1 MTCWACDRADKN
13 RASGYYQA
21 GCAACTARQLA
32 RMPRQHRMAAY
43 VAERDKGGDVA
54 ALQQAR
60 SLPAGDVDDSTSKT
74 YLLAWVLPN
83 FYFHATTAYDILRHN
98 GLEIGKKDFLGE

>member
-1 MTCWACDRADKN
+1 MTCWACELADKN

-43 VAERDKGGDVA
+43 VAERDKGGDVT
-54 ALQQAR
+54 ALQQAVR
-60 SLPAGDVDDSTSKT
+60 KQYEIDKSKGV
-74 YLLAWVLPN
+74 AQ
-83 FYFHATTAYDILRHN
+83 
-98 GLEIGKKDFLGE
+98 

>member
-1 MTCWACDRADKN
+1 MTCWACDQADKT

-21 GCAACTARQLA
+21 GCAVCTARQLA

-54 ALQQAR
+54 ALQQAVR
-60 SLPAGDVDDSTSKT
+60 EQ
-74 YLLAWVLPN
+74 Y
-83 FYFHATTAYDILRHN
+83 
-98 GLEIGKKDFLGE
+98 EIDKRNRVAS

>member
-1 MTCWACDRADKN
+1 MTCWACDQAGKN

-21 GCAACTARQLA
+21 GCATCTARQLA

-54 ALQQAR
+54 ALRQAVR
-60 SLPAGDVDDSTSKT
+60 AQ
-74 YLLAWVLPN
+74 Y
-83 FYFHATTAYDILRHN
+83 
-98 GLEIGKKDFLGE
+98 EIDKRDGVAS

>member
-1 MTCWACDRADKN
+1 MPCWACERAKVN

-21 GCAACTARQLA
+21 GCATCTARQLA

-54 ALQQAR
+54 ALQRAVREQ
-60 SLPAGDVDDSTSKT
+60 
-74 YLLAWVLPN
+74 Y
-83 FYFHATTAYDILRHN
+83 
-98 GLEIGKKDFLGE
+98 EIDKGKGVAK